1 MADEPRTKGGFP
13 EFVRAYADFTRA
25 LVDRIQET
33 NDDPDTVGAVRI
45 LGPVAVEQAAQL
57 SRAAEEMYERL
68 GPAEREVVERQ
79 LRLTAA
85 MTLVRGMN
93 ESVAQPGANSKI
105 GLALISVIVEAV
117 KKIIRLIFEL
127 LGKPIPKWL
136 DILMQIIDNILRL
149 LMQILGGRR
158 ISRYAFELEAQTL
171 VIRRLYA
178 EVYAA
183 EKGEPDGVPLGVP
196 QEKA

>member
-1 MADEPRTKGGFP
+1 
-13 EFVRAYADFTRA
+13 
-25 LVDRIQET
+25 
-33 NDDPDTVGAVRI
+33 
-45 LGPVAVEQAAQL
+45 
-57 SRAAEEMYERL
+57 
-68 GPAEREVVERQ
+68 
-79 LRLTAA
+79 
-85 MTLVRGMN
+85 MN
-93 ESVAQPGANSKI
+93 ESVAQPGANSRI
-105 GLALISVIVEAV
+105 SLALISVIVEAV

-158 ISRYAFELEAQTL
+158 ISRYAFELETQTL